1 MVFLGQAPRSVH
13 IIDPDYRRRA
23 RVARE
28 IGARRLHVE
37 IYEDLNEFKR
47 TKPQRGVVFAAEAP
61 CEDSCSDRISQVV
74 DTTKGEMPLVVYAHH
89 PTPERIVNAMLAGA
103 LDYLEWPFNPLLL
116 DAAFERLATE
126 GGRKAEQARLRTA
139 AKAKIEALSP
149 REREVLILLIRGLS
163 NKEMAEELKISP
175 RTVEIHRGNMMGKL
189 HANSASD
196 AVRMGLFAELL
207 ER

>member
-1 MVFLGQAPRSVH
+1 MVFLNQTSRSVH

-47 TKPQRGVVFAAEAP
+47 TKPLRGFVFAAEAP
-61 CEDSCSDRISQVV
+61 GEGSSERISQVV
-74 DTTKGEMPLVVYAHH
+74 NDTNGELPLVVYAHH
-89 PTPERIVNAMLAGA
+89 PTPERIVKAMLAGA
-103 LDYLEWPFNPLLL
+103 LDYLEWPFHPLLL
-116 DAAFERLATE
+116 DATFERLATE
-126 GGRKAEQARLRTA
+126 GDRRAEQARLRSA
-139 AKAKIEALSP
+139 ARAKIEKLSP
-149 REREVLILLIRGLS
+149 REREVLILLIHGHS

-175 RTVEIHRGNMMGKL
+175 RTVEIHRGNMMRKL
-189 HANSASD
+189 QANSASD
-196 AVRMGLFAELL
+196 AVRIGLFAEPP

>member
-1 MVFLGQAPRSVH
+1 MVFLNQTSRSVH

-47 TKPQRGVVFAAEAP
+47 TKPLRGFVFAAEAP
-61 CEDSCSDRISQVV
+61 GEGSSEGISQVV
-74 DTTKGEMPLVVYAHH
+74 NDTNGELPLVVYAHH
-89 PTPERIVNAMLAGA
+89 PTPERIVKAMLAGA
-103 LDYLEWPFNPLLL
+103 LDYLEWPFHPLLL
-116 DAAFERLATE
+116 DATFERLATE
-126 GGRKAEQARLRTA
+126 GDRRAEQARLRSA
-139 AKAKIEALSP
+139 ARAKIEKLSP
-149 REREVLILLIRGLS
+149 REREVLILLIHGHS

-175 RTVEIHRGNMMGKL
+175 RTVEIHRGNMMRKL
-189 HANSASD
+189 QANSASD
-196 AVRMGLFAELL
+196 AVRIGLFAEPP